1 MLVRTDPSTVSVF
14 RIYVGYCAFAVSIVM
29 PWSTASG
36 HKLED
41 VKDSTDE
48 NSYPL
53 EISATTVGQTTLTEG
68 ESSGSYEVDII
79 GSYRLLKSET
89 GQVVGDGRLSF
100 WVFSV
105 GKLGNDAASMA

>member
-14 RIYVGYCAFAVSIVM
+14 RIYVGYCAIAVSIVM

-41 VKDSTDE
+41 VNNSIDE
-48 NSYPL
+48 NRDLL

-79 GSYRLLKSET
+79 GSDRLLKSET